1 MEIETEM
8 ETEMEMETLDDNP
21 SSSSYAPKRFG
32 IKNSI
37 QTNFGEDYVFQIAA
51 R

>member
-8 ETEMEMETLDDNP
+8 ETETLNTNP
-21 SSSSYAPKRFG
+21 PPASTAAKRFG
-32 IKNSI
+32 IKNTI
-37 QTNFGEDYVFQIAA
+37 QTNFGDDYVFQLAA